1 MRLIPAILLLAAAMA
16 LSACDEDD
24 ATKNFGSQSKTA
36 SKSGATGAG
45 ATARRRAERHGSE
58 TGSFRRRG
66 DRRAGRTVSGA
77 KKRAGTPARTKR
89 KGKTKPATKPTG
101 KPGTYAIAKK
111 VCGSFLLDTFVKK
124 HKKTK
129 TARQYSRAWPAH
141 DRRAAYKGC
150 LVGLHQSRPRSAG
163 G

>member
-1 MRLIPAILLLAAAMA
+1 MVRVRSAVAVLLAAAMV
-16 LSACDEDD
+16 LSACDGD
-24 ATKNFGSQSKTA
+24 ATKNFGNHRRAAKA
-36 SKSGATGAG
+36 GATGAG
-45 ATARRRAERHGSE
+45 ATAQRTAERRASE
-58 TGSFRRRG
+58 TGSSRRG
-66 DRRAGRTVSGA
+66 HRRTGRTVSGA
-77 KKRAGTPARTKR
+77 KKRTGTPARTKR
-89 KGKTKPATKPTG
+89 KDKTKPATKPAG